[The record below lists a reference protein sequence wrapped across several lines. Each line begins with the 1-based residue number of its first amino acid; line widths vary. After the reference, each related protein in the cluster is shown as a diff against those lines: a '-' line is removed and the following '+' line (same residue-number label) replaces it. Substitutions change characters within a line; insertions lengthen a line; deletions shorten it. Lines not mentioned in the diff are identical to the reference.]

1 MMDALTSNPDS
12 HVGNVGV
19 YLHRFVLTQPQNRLL
34 AGVQRNSF

>member
-19 YLHRFVLTQPQNRLL
+19 CLHRFVLTHRRNRLL
-34 AGVQRNSF
+34 AGVQRHSF